1 MARYTRPTYST
12 FTAFAAACAAHRIN
26 DGYFKQ
32 DQITFHDDGNTTVDK
47 LANKTLMRTILNGE
61 HEILDEDRVHAES
74 VIEHCNALS
83 FKILSG
89 KSLSE
94 FEMAMMRISNLETT
108 DSNYDLAVIAS
119 LPSTYARA
127 QVRKEQDSR
136 LREARGCI
144 PFSVGEKIKLEIEV
158 VRCNYSNTWETYYV
172 TAITDSGVVFFSSKN
187 AIDLCSKIE
196 IKGKVKAHKE
206 DRTQLS
212 HVKVL

>member
-1 MARYTRPTYST
+1 MARYTRPTYAT

-32 DQITFHDDGNTTVDK
+32 DQITFHDEGHTVDK
-47 LANKTLMRTILNGE
+47 LANKTLMRAILGGE
-61 HEILDEDRVHAES
+61 HEIRDEDRIHADL
-74 VIEHCNALS
+74 VIEHCKALS
-83 FKILSG
+83 FKILAG
-89 KSLSE
+89 KPLTD
-94 FEMAMMRISNLETT
+94 FEVAMLRISNLETT

-127 QVRKEQDSR
+127 QVRREQDSR
-136 LREARGCI
+136 LREACGCI

-158 VRCNYSNTWETYYV
+158 VRCNYSNTWGIYCV